1 MMTYFDAIVNAF
13 DCFSQ
18 TLNILAPTL
27 EQFVIRYHHTKI
39 AQKPY
44 CKNGKHMRRRNY
56 WKAVS
61 MDRQIA
67 SQHKH
72 VL

>member
-1 MMTYFDAIVNAF
+1 MMTYFDVIVNAF

-18 TLNILAPTL
+18 TLNILTPTL
-27 EQFVIRYHHTKI
+27 EQFVIRYHRTKI
-39 AQKPY
+39 IQKPY

-72 VL
+72 FL

>member
-13 DCFSQ
+13 DCF
-18 TLNILAPTL
+18 NILAPTL

-39 AQKPY
+39 VQKPY

-72 VL
+72 FL